1 MKHFGHTKKE
11 LKEIYKLMYLS
22 RKLDDKQLIMLKQ
35 GKGFF
40 HIGAS
45 GHEAAEIAA
54 AKAMKPGYDYA
65 YPYYRDQAYCLG
77 YGMTSKEIFLSYL
90 F

>member
-1 MKHFGHTKKE
+1 
-11 LKEIYKLMYLS
+11 MYLS

-54 AKAMKPGYDYA
+54 AKSMNPD
-65 YPYYRDQAYCLG
+65 RMSTL
-77 YGMTSKEIFLSYL
+77 L
-90 F
+90 FSPLDIQNGACNP